1 MTRAEGR
8 PDLHIAL
15 RAVGCDGER
24 PSAKHDIFC
33 IEKGDGRV
41 ASAHHQIGK
50 LADVTL
56 TPGMIEGERASIFVE
71 MAHGARRCDGS
82 FGGVGAIHGGAP
94 LRKREHRPSAAAAY
108 KKEGR
113 DSWTIGFYT
122 RIFRK
127 NIQGPRSAPFRTQ
140 PSLSLV

>member
-1 MTRAEGR
+1 MCYVYTRCFLLLYIVFFLMIRR
-8 PDLHIAL
+8 PPRSTRTDTLFPYTTLFRSL
-15 RAVGCDGER
+15 RAGGCDGER
-24 PSAKHDIFC
+24 PSAKHDIFS

-82 FGGVGAIHGGAP
+82 FGGVGAIHGG
-94 LRKREHRPSAAAAY
+94 RSEERRVG
-108 KKEGR
+108 KECVSTCRSRWAR
-113 DSWTIGFYT
+113 DH
-122 RIFRK
+122 
-127 NIQGPRSAPFRTQ
+127 
-140 PSLSLV
+140 

>member
-24 PSAKHDIFC
+24 PSAKHDIFS

-71 MAHGARRCDGS
+71 MAHGARSEEHTSELQSLMRISYAVFC
-82 FGGVGAIHGGAP
+82 
-94 LRKREHRPSAAAAY
+94 LKKKKTKRQASRTQTLFRY
-108 KKEGR
+108 KKGM
-113 DSWTIGFYT
+113 
-122 RIFRK
+122 
-127 NIQGPRSAPFRTQ
+127 
-140 PSLSLV
+140 

>member
-82 FGGVGAIHGGAP
+82 FGGVGAIHGVGP
-94 LRKREHRPSAAAAY
+94 LRKREHRLSAAAAY

-113 DSWTIGFYT
+113 DRCYRGLYT
-122 RIFRK
+122 RFVRTK
-127 NIQGPRSAPFRTQ
+127 IQGPRSATLRGWRR
-140 PSLSLV
+140 

>member
-24 PSAKHDIFC
+24 PSAKHDIFS
-33 IEKGDGRV
+33 IEKGAGRV

-56 TPGMIEGERASIFVE
+56 TPGMIEGERASIVVA

-94 LRKREHRPSAAAAY
+94 LRKREHRLSAAAASQQ
-108 KKEGR
+108 EGGEYG
-113 DSWTIGFYT
+113 TMG
-122 RIFRK
+122 
-127 NIQGPRSAPFRTQ
+127 
-140 PSLSLV
+140 

>member
-1 MTRAEGR
+1 MRISDWSSDVCSSDLDLR
-8 PDLHIAL
+8 DLHIAL
-15 RAVGCDGER
+15 RAGGCDGER
-24 PSAKHDIFC
+24 PSAKHDIFS

-94 LRKREHRPSAAAAY
+94 LRKRAHRLSDR
-108 KKEGR
+108 K
-113 DSWTIGFYT
+113 ST
-122 RIFRK
+122 RL
-127 NIQGPRSAPFRTQ
+127 NS
-140 PSLSLV
+140 SH